1 MSLLPTL
8 QHFEMSIKGGLFLV
22 DDTQGASDSEL
33 LALNEAKKFKA
44 DAVYFRRFEHTRKSI
59 PQVYIYQKDF
69 EDKELAD
76 LHKAL
81 WSSGIVPLF
90 YIITETE
97 VKIFNCAKNLSLD
110 KNNAPIVDPYDTLL
124 VAHIQAGIAKKKY
137 SARLLDNG
145 LFWVEHPDIIN
156 KNNSPYK
163 TLLDGL
169 LAARKD
175 LATKYNNK
183 NVSKTISKLLIM
195 SILVRYL
202 EEKKDEK
209 ERRLFDIERDFL
221 QQFESCKQYTDIL
234 RAGFAIR
241 FFELLSKK
249 FNGKI
254 FDLSQEDKKILS
266 EIDLSYIAAILDG
279 KLENRTKQFVLWE
292 LYSFNHLPIE
302 LISGIYEAFLAKEGE
317 KTKDIVY
324 TPPYLVNFMID
335 ECMPIDKA
343 EDYFGNEQFKILDP
357 ACGSGIFLVSA
368 LKRMIEWKAILGYKQ
383 TGKVEYPD
391 IETIKHIIKNNIFGL
406 DTQEDATLISIFSLS
421 IALCDKLSPMEIWD
435 KLRFDD
441 LNEQN
446 IQCKNFFQFYNE
458 VAKESF
464 DLIIGNPPFNPPK
477 GENNKSLAK
486 KNFESY
492 NTKSQFPIHDENLA
506 IYFLDKGIELCKKET
521 GRISLVLPAGAL
533 LYNNNALSYRAEF
546 LAKYQLSKI
555 YDFTHLSDVL
565 FHGSANVAVCTPI
578 FTNKTPDFKQ
588 KLQHIVVQR
597 AKIAEERFTFE
608 IDHYDFHRVAYSEA
622 IENQYV
628 WKANLLGGGRLL
640 RLIDY
645 LSNLR
650 SLGEFLESKKQDG
663 WVYGEGYIVGH
674 EGSINDE
681 GEHLINGKKRQYAY
695 ADWIFNKKS
704 IDTNSFK
711 ENGAFKVFIEK
722 NKYFE
727 RHRRTIKKI
736 FEPPHI
742 IIKENLGTEKTP
754 MIFSEEYL
762 CFKRQLM
769 GIHAPENQKEQLLS
783 LYLLL
788 DKNKKNNRFIA
799 LTLSSHAGVSYS
811 ETLIKKQDI
820 MNLPYPK
827 NPQSLDL
834 GKSEQMIIDDVLNYY
849 IHSNKSSI
857 NAPLNQVIENKEFL
871 ENYGAA
877 FCSILNPIY
886 QKGEQRWFVNDFYTL
901 DNLTTYIFCYGKYT
915 AEKIVSD
922 FKTITL
928 EDIKSLMY
936 NDTYRNTR
944 IIRVLRSYYHIKDYD
959 ILILKKPNIKRYWL
973 QSIALR
979 DADETFSDLK
989 KAGF

>member
-1 MSLLPTL
+1 MTLFPTL
-8 QHFEMSIKGGLFLV
+8 GHLEMSIEDGLFFV
-22 DDTQGASDSEL
+22 DNTQGASDSEL
-33 LALNEAKKFKA
+33 LALNEARKFKA
-44 DAVYFRRFEHTRKSI
+44 DAVYFRRFENTRKSI

-69 EDKELAD
+69 EEKELTD
-76 LHKAL
+76 LHRAL

-97 VKIFNCAKNLSLD
+97 VKVFNCAKNLNLD
-110 KNNAPIVDPYDTLL
+110 KNNCPIVEPYDVLL
-124 VAHIQAGIAKKKY
+124 VANIQAEVEKKKY
-137 SARLLDNG
+137 SAKLFDNG
-145 LFWVEHPDIIN
+145 LFWVEHPNIIN
-156 KNNSPYK
+156 RNNSPYK

-175 LATKYNNK
+175 LSVKYNDK
-183 NVSKTISKLLIM
+183 NASKIISKLLIT

-202 EEKKDEK
+202 EEKRDEK
-209 ERRLFDIERDFL
+209 GIRLFDIERDFL
-221 QQFESCKQYTDIL
+221 QQFQNCNQYTDIL
-234 RAGFAIR
+234 REGFTIP
-241 FFELLSKK
+241 FFELMAKK

-254 FDLSQEDKKILS
+254 FDLSQEDRENLNK
-266 EIDLSYIAAILDG
+266 IDLSYIAAILDG
-279 KLENRTKQFVLWE
+279 KLESRSKQFVLWE

-343 EDYFGNEQFKILDP
+343 EDYFANEQFRILDP

-368 LKRMIEWKAILGYKQ
+368 LKRMIQWKAILKYKE
-383 TGKVEYPD
+383 TKKVEYPD
-391 IETIKHIIKNNIFGL
+391 IETIKRIIKNNIFGL

-486 KNFESY
+486 KNFEDY
-492 NTKSQFPIHDENLA
+492 KTKSQFPIHDENLA

-521 GRISLVLPAGAL
+521 GRISLVLPASAL
-533 LYNNNALSYRAEF
+533 LYNNYALSYRAKF

-565 FHGSANVAVCTPI
+565 FHGSANVAVCTPT

-650 SLGEFLESKKQDG
+650 SLGEFLESKKQEG

-674 EGSINDE
+674 DGTKSEEGLKE
-681 GEHLINGKKRQYAY
+681 GEFSK
-695 ADWIFNKKS
+695 ADWITGKNT
-704 IDTNSFK
+704 IMTNSFLENDAFDIEK
-711 ENGAFKVFIEK
+711 ENNIYFRRPR
-722 NKYFE
+722 NK
-727 RHRRTIKKI
+727 IKKI
-736 FEPPHI
+736 FAPPHI
-742 IIKENLGTEKTP
+742 IIKENLGTEKIP

-762 CFKRQLM
+762 CFKNEII
-769 GIHAPENQKEQLLS
+769 GIHYPIKSEIHDMFTQLNENMNTFRV
-783 LYLLL
+783 LLL
-788 DKNKKNNRFIA
+788 GTSAR
-799 LTLSSHAGVSYS
+799 AGVNKSVFPIY
-811 ETLIKKQDI
+811 KQDI

-834 GKSEQMIIDDVLNYY
+834 GKSEQMVIDDVLNYY

-857 NAPLNQVIENKEFL
+857 NSPLNQVVESQDL
-871 ENYGAA
+871 ENYGQA
-877 FCSILNPIY
+877 FCDILNPIY
-886 QKGEQRWFVNDFYTL
+886 QNDEQKWFVNDFYTE
-901 DNLTTYIFCYGKYT
+901 DCLTTYAFCFGKYIS
-915 AEKIVSD
+915 EKIIGEIKAISQ
-922 FKTITL
+922 K
-928 EDIKSLMY
+928 DIKSLIY
-936 NDTYRNTR
+936 NDSHRNTR
-944 IIRVLRSYYHIKDYD
+944 IIRVLRSYHHINGYD
-959 ILILKKPNIKRYWL
+959 VLILRKPNAKRYWL

-979 DADETFSDLK
+979 DADETFCDLK
-989 KAGF
+989 KAGL